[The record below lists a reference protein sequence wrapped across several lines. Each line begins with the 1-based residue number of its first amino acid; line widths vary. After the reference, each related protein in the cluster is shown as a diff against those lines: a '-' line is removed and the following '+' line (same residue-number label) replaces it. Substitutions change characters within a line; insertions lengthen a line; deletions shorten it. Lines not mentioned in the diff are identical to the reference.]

1 MLGLIIFY
9 GTVIAVAI
17 IIWYYVKKPG
27 ERSLPEYNDELEAW
41 QLWDDQL
48 NEHRSTIRAFDR
60 RGYFDGAGHRDRL

>member
-17 IIWYYVKKPG
+17 IIWYYAKKPG

-41 QLWDDQL
+41 QLWDDQ
-48 NEHRSTIRAFDR
+48 FK
-60 RGYFDGAGHRDRL
+60 